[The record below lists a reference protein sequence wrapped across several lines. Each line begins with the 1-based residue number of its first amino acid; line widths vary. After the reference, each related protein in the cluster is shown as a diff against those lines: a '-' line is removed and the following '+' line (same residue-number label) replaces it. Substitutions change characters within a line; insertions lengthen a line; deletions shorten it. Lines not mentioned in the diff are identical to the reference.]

1 MKSLSLWRQTLGSG
15 TIVAT
20 SISELMIR
28 KILTYVFLSL
38 AMMMSAAEMPDSA
51 IRVSLVTLY
60 PGSEVY
66 EVYGHTELRVQ
77 DSYGDFFFNYGLFD
91 FNSPGFVYRF
101 VKGET
106 DYLCDAKRWVVAR

>member
-38 AMMMSAAEMPDSA
+38 AMMMSAAEMPDSG

-60 PGSEVY
+60 PGSEVH
-66 EVYGHTELRVQ
+66 EVHGHTELRVH
-77 DSYGDFFFNYGLFD
+77 D
-91 FNSPGFVYRF
+91 
-101 VKGET
+101 
-106 DYLCDAKRWVVAR
+106 

>member
-1 MKSLSLWRQTLGSG
+1 
-15 TIVAT
+15 
-20 SISELMIR
+20 
-28 KILTYVFLSL
+28 
-38 AMMMSAAEMPDSA
+38 MMMSAAEMPDSG

-106 DYLCDAKRWVVAR
+106 DYLCGASCVCHARLHRATHCGASAQSVGGSGTKGA